1 MDAATVNRDK
11 IDIDLDD
18 LLARW
23 HRYTEGYRFSKGYSN
38 VSSTTRNFQIPT
50 HWDWAN
56 GAVDEREEKII
67 MRGVSEAIERVPND
81 PRPWKTMIQFEARN
95 LAVGASV
102 WHSPRLPTDKG
113 EFEILRL
120 EARNK
125 TLKEL
130 YRQGVMT

>member
-1 MDAATVNRDK
+1 MDTVTVTRDK
-11 IDIDLDD
+11 IDALLDD

-23 HRYTEGYRFSKGYSN
+23 HVYTEHYRFSKGYSGQ
-38 VSSTTRNFQIPT
+38 SSTTRGYQTPT

-56 GAVDEREEKII
+56 GAMDDRAERVV
-67 MRGVSEAIERVPND
+67 MRGVSAAIERVPND
-81 PRPWKTMIQFEARN
+81 PRPWRTMIQFEARN

-102 WHSPRLPTDKG
+102 WSSPRLPTNRD
-113 EFEILRL
+113 EFDVLRL